1 MISSIIAPFRRAI
14 VTISIGRRGSVIE
27 IFTIASAMF
36 CSAVILFFL
45 LFHLRLMDIVGCI
58 TFCSVAIWKCKP
70 MLSDEKT
77 AELIE
82 FPSGLR
88 YNKRRRSGWKP
99 LLHPGPPWTIL
110 MERCRNYRNYSQN
123 CNGSNRIISVV
134 FGRGVVPA
142 GIRAD
147 DFGEDMNK
155 IYYSNPG
162 FSAWIKR
169 CILNGYSV
177 FSLPLYP
184 YLYPYQCDKALSLLS
199 LENRFA
205 ADSATVPSSQGQA
218 ACSRAFG
225 ILDRLRRLRIF
236 AVNTSRSLNPCS
248 RCLRFPF
255 PQKLN
260 SPGNTLH

>member
-58 TFCSVAIWKCKP
+58 TFYPVAIWKCMPILYDGK
-70 MLSDEKT
+70 S
-77 AELIE
+77 AESIE
-82 FPSGLR
+82 FSSVLR

-99 LLHPGPPWTIL
+99 LLHPRPPWTIL
-110 MERCRNYRNYSQN
+110 MERCRNYRNCSQN
-123 CNGSNRIISVV
+123 CNGLNRIISVV
-134 FGRGVVPA
+134 FGRGVVPV

-162 FSAWIKR
+162 FSANKER

-177 FSLPLYP
+177 LILPLYP
-184 YLYPYQCDKALSLLS
+184 YRHYC
-199 LENRFA
+199 
-205 ADSATVPSSQGQA
+205 
-218 ACSRAFG
+218 
-225 ILDRLRRLRIF
+225 LD
-236 AVNTSRSLNPCS
+236 
-248 RCLRFPF
+248 
-255 PQKLN
+255 
-260 SPGNTLH
+260 